1 MWVRINKKWEG
12 KCFTFNPP
20 EEISHRG
27 IKNINIISRFP
38 FDLDISF
45 HGKNQATD
53 SELNGISFI
62 AMYRQY
68 YIVEISV
75 EVILNRNTKRMPCIG
90 SSGNI
95 DEIRNRV
102 AVDMM
107 TKVLG
112 CVVPYVDRTE
122 RRTPPICTNSTASD
136 IAIQIYEGI
145 GPYYDLYDW
154 KNIPQPC
161 KQNHV
166 EPRKSFES
174 PEWDNQTWINAQFMK
189 MSKITEQQEAYPLE
203 SFYAEVGGFAG
214 LLLGIS
220 VYQLCTISL
229 SSFSANGLAKKTNK
243 LCV

>member
-1 MWVRINKKWEG
+1 MFLWVPGNLEIGDGNRIEYTFQDERHTLSNANKSWGEMWVRINKKWEG

-102 AVDMM
+102 RD
-107 TKVLG
+107 
-112 CVVPYVDRTE
+112 E
-122 RRTPPICTNSTASD
+122 
-136 IAIQIYEGI
+136 
-145 GPYYDLYDW
+145 
-154 KNIPQPC
+154 
-161 KQNHV
+161 
-166 EPRKSFES
+166 
-174 PEWDNQTWINAQFMK
+174 
-189 MSKITEQQEAYPLE
+189 
-203 SFYAEVGGFAG
+203 
-214 LLLGIS
+214 
-220 VYQLCTISL
+220 
-229 SSFSANGLAKKTNK
+229 
-243 LCV
+243 